1 MASLAQI
8 VEETTT
14 YMDKNEHQGKVL
26 VASAAAYSMATIGW
40 WLQPSLIH
48 EVMQRFSVG
57 ESGGGLIASVEIALI
72 AVCSALFAKLI
83 DRFSFLQIAL
93 FGITVC
99 LLGAGFSLI
108 ADTYYQLLVSRS
120 VTGVGEGAMLAVASA
135 VLANCRDPDR
145 AYGVIN
151 VASILFC
158 SAAVFSLPTTAGY
171 FEMEFNVFPT
181 IFVCVVILSLLVPF
195 ISGNS
200 QQVQV
205 HVDRSTPAHEVFSW
219 KLQRLLLGVFVVAGG
234 AGAMWSFYYLLGTA
248 AGLSENEI
256 HNAVGTAAVI
266 SVSGAFLATLVGTR
280 FGRLLPVTFGTIV
293 LTVAVLLLSQWPNP
307 LVFWLGAIVNVVGM
321 YFLLPY
327 FLGYAAA
334 QDPSGRDAAITA
346 GVFLLTGAAGPY
358 FGGYIIEH
366 FGAGSIGWIVLIANV
381 LVYPLFLQV
390 NRSVGLQELDRVNE
404 AE

>member
-1 MASLAQI
+1 MAQ
-8 VEETTT
+8 
-14 YMDKNEHQGKVL
+14 NRHQAKVL

-48 EVMQRFSVG
+48 EVMLRFSVG
-57 ESGGGLIASVEIALI
+57 ESAGGLVASAEIAMI
-72 AVCSALFAKLI
+72 AVCSALFAKFI
-83 DRFSFLQIAL
+83 GRFSFLQIAL

-99 LLGAGFSLI
+99 LLGGGFSLS
-108 ADTYYQLLVSRS
+108 ADTYHQLLISRS
-120 VTGVGEGAMLAVASA
+120 ITGVGEGAMLAVASA
-135 VLANCRDPDR
+135 ALANFRDPDR

-158 SAAVFSLPTTAGY
+158 SAAVFSLPITAGY
-171 FEMEFNVFPT
+171 FEVEFNVFQT

-195 ISGNS
+195 ITGNS
-200 QQVQV
+200 QQV
-205 HVDRSTPAHEVFSW
+205 HVQDDRSTPAHGVFSW
-219 KLQRLLLGVFVVAGG
+219 KLQRLLVGVFVVAGG

-280 FGRLLPVTFGTIV
+280 FGRLLPVTLGTIV
-293 LTVAVLLLSQWPNP
+293 LTVAVLALSQWPHP
-307 LVFWLGAIVNVVGM
+307 LVFRLSAIINVVGM

-358 FGGYIIEH
+358 FGGYVIEN
-366 FGAGSIGWIVLIANV
+366 FGAGSIGWIVLIANL
-381 LVYPLFLQV
+381 LVYPLFLLV
-390 NRSVGLQELDRVNE
+390 NRSLQLEQSDRINVSE
-404 AE
+404 IKGD